1 MTSETTVC
9 HYRIYIYLNAAPP
22 LGRPTAVSLCPNARI
37 GPRTLSAVLSQVTC
51 PDCLAWIQQLGLEG
65 AL

>member
-1 MTSETTVC
+1 MTSEAQVC
-9 HYRIYIYLNAAPP
+9 HYRIYVYMNAAPP
-22 LGRPTAVSLCPNARI
+22 LGRPTAVSLCPGARM

-51 PDCLAWIQQLGLEG
+51 EDCQRFISQIGLDG